1 MFLSVTLDWVDYLII
16 GLVCLVLVSICL
28 VVSVLFFSKKSK
40 LKKVEAESKEVI
52 NNLYTLVIELCGGK
66 ENIIDVNSVGSRVSI
81 LVDDS
86 AKINKEGFKENDVKD
101 VIFMSNK
108 IVILIGSDAADFAEG
123 IKDAIKK

>member
-28 VVSVLFFSKKSK
+28 VVSVLFFSKKTK
-40 LKKVEAESKEVI
+40 LKKVEAESKDVI

>member
-28 VVSVLFFSKKSK
+28 VISVLFFSKKSK

-52 NNLYTLVIELCGGK
+52 NNLYTLVIALCGGK

>member
-28 VVSVLFFSKKSK
+28 VISVLFFSKKSK

-81 LVDDS
+81 SVDDS
-86 AKINKEGFKENDVKD
+86 AKVNKEGFKENDVKD

>member
-16 GLVCLVLVSICL
+16 GLACLVLVSICL

-52 NNLYTLVIELCGGK
+52 NNLYTLVIELCGGR

-81 LVDDS
+81 SVDDS

>member
-86 AKINKEGFKENDVKD
+86 AKINKEGFKQNDVKD

>member
-66 ENIIDVNSVGSRVSI
+66 ENIVDVNSVGSRVSI

-86 AKINKEGFKENDVKD
+86 AKINKEGFKENNVKD

>member
-108 IVILIGSDAADFAEG
+108 IVILIGSDAVDFAEG

>member
-28 VVSVLFFSKKSK
+28 VISVLFFSKKSK

>member
-81 LVDDS
+81 LVDDA

-123 IKDAIKK
+123 IKGAIKK